1 MNKIYILILLIFFS
15 GCKSSME
22 DKIRNGYFNNCPNAD
37 VETLINNFFSNP
49 SWESFISPDDNLFH
63 LNIKGQINFN
73 GEPVE
78 ALVQF
83 QMDKNDSWLI
93 NAFEINSQPQAEIMI
108 GSLVSKMCENF
119 NNSENSVDDTSNNN
133 SQSISYDGVYSLED
147 NSVNFKI
154 IVNGNTW
161 SGESMLTTGFGYEND
176 SQTAEYYEGTLID
189 DQLYIGDV
197 NVGNVTRSFLLIQL
211 GSQSFSLYKN

>member
-1 MNKIYILILLIFFS
+1 MLSKGKFETKMKRIMKLKFWVMFSHILIC
-15 GCKSSME
+15 GCNDLS
-22 DKIRNGYFNNCPNAD
+22 
-37 VETLINNFFSNP
+37 
-49 SWESFISPDDNLFH
+49 
-63 LNIKGQINFN
+63 
-73 GEPVE
+73 
-78 ALVQF
+78 
-83 QMDKNDSWLI
+83 KNSD
-93 NAFEINSQPQAEIMI
+93 
-108 GSLVSKMCENF
+108 EN
-119 NNSENSVDDTSNNN
+119 TSNSI

>member
-1 MNKIYILILLIFFS
+1 MFS
-15 GCKSSME
+15 
-22 DKIRNGYFNNCPNAD
+22 P
-37 VETLINNFFSNP
+37 TLICGCNDLS
-49 SWESFISPDDNLFH
+49 
-63 LNIKGQINFN
+63 
-73 GEPVE
+73 
-78 ALVQF
+78 
-83 QMDKNDSWLI
+83 KNSD
-93 NAFEINSQPQAEIMI
+93 
-108 GSLVSKMCENF
+108 EN
-119 NNSENSVDDTSNNN
+119 TSNSI
-133 SQSISYDGVYSLED
+133 SQSISYDGVYSLVD

-189 DQLYIGDV
+189 DQLYIEDV